1 LKIKAIYGIIITPK
15 SKVKRRFTMLIKG
28 DRISILPEYR
38 NKGEEAYIW
47 VVVGDEE
54 KGRVD
59 IGVLNSRLTFPPIE
73 TVPVH
78 MVKAKRTDSGRKVS
92 IRHGRLK
99 EIIDGKGPEK

>member
-1 LKIKAIYGIIITPK
+1 
-15 SKVKRRFTMLIKG
+15 MLIKG

-38 NKGEEAYIW
+38 NKGDEQYIW

-59 IGVLNSRLTFPPIE
+59 IGVLNSRSMFPRIE

-78 MVKAKRTDSGRKVS
+78 MVKAKRNDAGRKMH
-92 IRHGRLK
+92 IRHGQLK
-99 EIIDGKGPEK
+99 EIVEGTKGGRK